1 MAEIRWWWTSPLTD
15 EYENQKQEERIEQ
28 SKLIRKI
35 YNSVP
40 DKANNLKT
48 C

>member
-28 SKLIRKI
+28 SAILGQIF
-35 YNSVP
+35 SAAP
-40 DKANNLKT
+40 DKANNL
-48 C
+48 